1 MEKQGQTRENQ
12 NQKRP
17 KPAEPAG
24 APAALEAGV
33 ALVGFDQALAG
44 SGRSGERPGD
54 RQPERQ
60 SAHLADRR
68 LLPIQRAALASRIGR
83 RQGNRHLQKTLAN
96 LGQPA
101 RSPVAIQ
108 RQDDGQD
115 EPTPE
120 QKAAALAAATAAES
134 QAGQS
139 AQQAKSE
146 TSQSKAAGKVEK
158 QTGQSAK
165 QKASQAKAAA
175 KAAKAR
181 TRGGKQKSRPGA
193 RPGKA
198 RPTAAA
204 ARPAGGAG
212 KAGLEQAPASPEED
226 PAFQQVVAKVKGAG
240 RRSKKHAPAGKKAAE
255 AQAAAQVP
263 ARETSARAQ
272 AHQAGAMEAAP
283 APGFDGAAFKAA
295 LMARI
300 AAMAPKTTA
309 EADNFKSSNKLSSV
323 KSQMTAKAGQA
334 AKNAKEPTDSA
345 AKQAPDSSAVPVR
358 PASPLPPANPGPAAH
373 IPGAAKAAPKP
384 KTAAE
389 VEKPLQENAR
399 SLDQQMQ
406 DADISEEQ
414 LANSNEPEFQQALE
428 AKKDA
433 KTQAQT
439 GPQAYRQAEKE
450 TLGQAQAEASGLA
463 REKTQGMH
471 ADRAAM
477 LAQVGGQQSAAKSKD
492 EQERQRVGA
501 EINTIYEGT
510 KTKVES
516 ILSGLDGKVSAT
528 FDRGAAEAKQAFED
542 YVDARVEAYKQR
554 RYGGWFGWARWAK
567 DKLLG
572 MPSEVN
578 SIYQRGR
585 QLFIAKMD
593 AVIDNVVAMIGAGL
607 SQAKAEIAAGKKRI
621 QDYLAGLP
629 ENLQEYGQ
637 QAAKDIQDKFSA
649 LESQVD
655 SKQNELIDTLAS
667 KYNQALSAVDA
678 RIEALKAA
686 NQGLVQKAFNAIA
699 GVIRTILK
707 LKSMLTSVLAK
718 AAGVVGKI
726 IKDPIGFLGNLISG
740 LKQGF
745 SNFVGN
751 IGSHLKTGLI
761 GWLTGAL
768 GEAGIQLPQDP
779 FSLKGIFSL
788 VTQILGVTWAHIRAK
803 AVKLLGEPVVAALE
817 KGFELFQI
825 LINEGPAGL
834 WRLLMDKLAS
844 LKDMVIEE
852 IKGMVITE
860 VIKAG
865 VKWILGLLNP
875 AGALIKAAMAIYDI
889 VSFFIERG
897 SQVIELMNAVIE
909 SVTAIA
915 GGAIGGAA
923 RLVENALAKALP
935 VVIGFLANLLGLGGL
950 AKRVQSIIDQSA
962 RQSRPGDRLGAGQ
975 GPQSGRPAAG

>member
-1 MEKQGQTRENQ
+1 MVSTRLW
-12 NQKRP
+12 
-17 KPAEPAG
+17 
-24 APAALEAGV
+24 PAAGV
-33 ALVGFDQALAG
+33 
-44 SGRSGERPGD
+44 SGERPGD

-358 PASPLPPANPGPAAH
+358 PASPLPPANPGPAAR

-384 KTAAE
+384 KTTAE

-463 REKTQGMH
+463 RKRPRACTPTGQPCWPRSAASKAPPSPRTSRNASGSAPRSTPFTRGPRPRLSRSCRPGWQGERH
-471 ADRAAM
+471 LRPGRGRGQAGFRRLRRRPGGSLQAAP
-477 LAQVGGQQSAAKSKD
+477 LRRLVRLGPLGQGQAAGDAVRGQQHLPARPPALH
-492 EQERQRVGA
+492 RQ
-501 EINTIYEGT
+501 
-510 KTKVES
+510 
-516 ILSGLDGKVSAT
+516 DG
-528 FDRGAAEAKQAFED
+528 RGH
-542 YVDARVEAYKQR
+542 R
-554 RYGGWFGWARWAK
+554 
-567 DKLLG
+567 
-572 MPSEVN
+572 
-578 SIYQRGR
+578 
-585 QLFIAKMD
+585 
-593 AVIDNVVAMIGAGL
+593 
-607 SQAKAEIAAGKKRI
+607 
-621 QDYLAGLP
+621 
-629 ENLQEYGQ
+629 
-637 QAAKDIQDKFSA
+637 
-649 LESQVD
+649 
-655 SKQNELIDTLAS
+655 
-667 KYNQALSAVDA
+667 
-678 RIEALKAA
+678 
-686 NQGLVQKAFNAIA
+686 
-699 GVIRTILK
+699 
-707 LKSMLTSVLAK
+707 
-718 AAGVVGKI
+718 
-726 IKDPIGFLGNLISG
+726 
-740 LKQGF
+740 
-745 SNFVGN
+745 
-751 IGSHLKTGLI
+751 
-761 GWLTGAL
+761 
-768 GEAGIQLPQDP
+768 
-779 FSLKGIFSL
+779 
-788 VTQILGVTWAHIRAK
+788 
-803 AVKLLGEPVVAALE
+803 
-817 KGFELFQI
+817 
-825 LINEGPAGL
+825 
-834 WRLLMDKLAS
+834 
-844 LKDMVIEE
+844 
-852 IKGMVITE
+852 
-860 VIKAG
+860 
-865 VKWILGLLNP
+865 
-875 AGALIKAAMAIYDI
+875 
-889 VSFFIERG
+889 
-897 SQVIELMNAVIE
+897 
-909 SVTAIA
+909 
-915 GGAIGGAA
+915 
-923 RLVENALAKALP
+923 
-935 VVIGFLANLLGLGGL
+935 
-950 AKRVQSIIDQSA
+950 
-962 RQSRPGDRLGAGQ
+962 
-975 GPQSGRPAAG
+975 